1 MWSSVRRTA
10 RRRWLVRAFCVVLV
24 IVGTSCSQR
33 ESPRADLVI
42 ANGAE
47 PETLDPALATVQ
59 PDQRLCAAL
68 FEGLTTFDAAGVP
81 QPGVAQGWEV
91 SPDAT
96 EYTFH
101 LRRDAL
107 WSNGERVTARD
118 FVESWHRVLSPRT
131 GAQYAYQLFL
141 VKNGQRFNN
150 AEPDAFPFAEVGVR
164 APDDDTLV
172 VTLERPTPYFLDICA
187 LTTLAPVHGPTV
199 ARWGDG
205 WTKPE
210 HIVSNGAYALETW
223 RLNDRIRFRKNTRYW
238 NRDHVRLET
247 VDMLPISHANV
258 ALNFFSSRMCDL
270 ILDKGLTPP
279 ALIGE
284 LRTKPYFHAA
294 PFLGSYFLRF
304 NCTRPPF
311 NDPRV
316 RQAFSLVIDKTLL
329 VEKITKAG
337 ERPAYSLVPPD
348 TAGYQPPS
356 PGLGYDPA
364 RARQLLSEAGYPG
377 GAGFPAVSYIYNEGE
392 QNQYIAVELKSMFE
406 RELGVGMSLSPHE
419 NKVYSSMMKRLDY
432 DFGRSVWVGDYNDP
446 NTFLEM
452 WLSGGGNNR
461 TGWSD
466 PRYDE
471 LLARAAGEIDRDHR
485 FGLFRQAEQ
494 LLVSEQAP
502 ICPLYYY
509 VGVELYDGE
518 RFGGIH
524 PNMLDT
530 HPLWEMYS
538 KTAR

>member
-1 MWSSVRRTA
+1 MPSSVRRFSGW
-10 RRRWLVRAFCVVLV
+10 RRLGSLLCAALSV
-24 IVGTSCSQR
+24 IGTGCGPQADR
-33 ESPRADLVI
+33 RADLII

-59 PDQRLCAAL
+59 PDQRLCSAL
-68 FEGLTTFDAAGVP
+68 FEGLTTFDAAGQP
-81 QPGVAQGWEV
+81 QPGVAERWDL
-91 SPDAT
+91 SPDGT

-107 WSNGERVTARD
+107 WSNGERVTAVD
-118 FVESWHRVLSPRT
+118 FAKSWQRVLSPRT

-141 VKNGQRFNN
+141 LRNGQRFNN
-150 AEPDAFPFAEVGVR
+150 AEPGAFPFAEVGVR

-172 VTLERPTPYFLDICA
+172 VTLEHPTPYFLDVCA
-187 LTTLAPVHGPTV
+187 LTTLAPVHPPTV
-199 ARWGDG
+199 ERWGDA

-210 HIVSNGAYALETW
+210 HIVTNGAYLLETW
-223 RLNDRIRFRKNTRYW
+223 RLNDKIRFRKSPRYW
-238 NRDHVRLET
+238 NRDRVRLET
-247 VDMLPISHANV
+247 VDMLPISHSNV
-258 ALNFFSSRMCDL
+258 ALNFFSSHLCDL

-294 PFLGSYFLRF
+294 PFLGNYFLRF

-311 NDPRV
+311 NDPHV
-316 RQAFSLVIDKTLL
+316 RQAFSLVIDKALL

-337 ERPAYSLVPPD
+337 EKPAYSLVPPD

-356 PGLGYDPA
+356 PGLGYDPV
-364 RARQLLSEAGYPG
+364 RARELLAGAGYPG
-377 GAGFPAVSYIYNEGE
+377 GAGFPPVAYIYNEGE

-406 RELGVGMSLSPHE
+406 RELGVSMSLSPHE

-461 TGWSD
+461 TGWAD
-466 PRYDE
+466 ARYDD
-471 LLARAAGEIDRDHR
+471 LIARAALEIDRDRR
-485 FGLFRQAEQ
+485 FDLFRQAEQ
-494 LLVSEQAP
+494 ILVTEQTP

-509 VGVELYDGE
+509 VGVELYDGN
-518 RFGGIH
+518 RLGGLQ